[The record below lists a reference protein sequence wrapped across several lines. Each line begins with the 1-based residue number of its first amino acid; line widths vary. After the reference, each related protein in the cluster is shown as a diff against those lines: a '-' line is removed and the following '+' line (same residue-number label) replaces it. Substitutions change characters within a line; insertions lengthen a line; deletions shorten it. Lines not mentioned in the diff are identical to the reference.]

1 MRRIIRKWTHML
13 QHRPSLV
20 AFGLIAAG
28 LVGVLLIGLTALA
41 SDDVP
46 LPRITPLPTLAPSI
60 QLSPAAGPPG
70 TFVTATGTGWR
81 PGETVFVRL
90 DAPSPGVDTD
100 VYLASATVTAEGR
113 FSASFVFPSDP
124 DWTGPAHV
132 LVAAQE
138 VTSANQ
144 AWAAFQVSAPEATPM
159 PTSTPSQAPTETPTQ
174 PTPTATPPT
183 PTPPAPTPTASPTPV
198 VAPSS
203 TPLPAITAWRGEY
216 YRSRDLTGAPALVR
230 NDVAVNFS
238 WGSGAPAAGLPAD
251 GFSARWTRVLPL
263 EDGEYRFHALVDD
276 GVRLYVDDELVIDD
290 WHDGGRREQAA
301 DRRLAAGY
309 HSLRIEYYERTG
321 DALIQV
327 WWEKVTSYP
336 DWRGEYWPNRK
347 LEGSPALV
355 RDDYAIDFDWREGAA
370 AASLP
375 ADSFSARW
383 TRTAEF
389 DRGTYRFHV
398 LVDDGA
404 RLWVDDQLVVD
415 SWHDGGARELA
426 ADYALTHGS
435 HRLRVEFYE
444 HTGNARIR
452 VWWKKHESPS
462 FPDWKARY
470 WSNRKL
476 RGDPALVRND
486 EEIDFRWG
494 KDTPAPGLPADEFS
508 ARWSREIDFGAG
520 LYRFYARADD
530 GIRVTVDGHRVLD
543 AWHDGSGDELYTADL
558 KLRGEHQV
566 VVEYYERGGKA
577 LVEFWWKRVGNWPTQ
592 QPPTATPTSTPTA
605 TPTNTPTATP
615 TITPTVPPT
624 ATPTITPTIPA
635 TATPTPTPS
644 PTSTPVVTST
654 TVRLNEILSAPAAID
669 WDDNGVA
676 DDRDEWIELHNATS
690 AAIDL
695 TGWSLDDGPGS
706 EQLYPIPDGTILQPG
721 AFAVLYRRDTGIALP
736 DGGGQVRLLDVDGAV
751 VDSATFGALDPDRSI
766 SRGDDGAWHA
776 SWPPSMHAP
785 NWPPPPP
792 PGPTV

>member
-1 MRRIIRKWTHML
+1 MRRTIRKWIKLL

-20 AFGLIAAG
+20 AFGLVAAG

-41 SDDVP
+41 SDDIP

-70 TFVTATGTGWR
+70 TFVTATGAGWR

-124 DWTGPAHV
+124 DWSGPAHV

-138 VTSANQ
+138 ATSGNQ
-144 AWAAFQVSAPEATPM
+144 AWATLQVPAPEATPV
-159 PTSTPSQAPTETPTQ
+159 PTSTPSQAPTETPTR
-174 PTPTATPPT
+174 PSPTATPPT
-183 PTPPAPTPTASPTPV
+183 PTLPAPTPTASPTPI

-216 YRSRDLTGAPALVR
+216 YHSRDLTGAPALVR
-230 NDVAVNFS
+230 NDVAVNFN

-251 GFSARWTRVLPL
+251 GFSARWTRVLPF
-263 EDGEYRFHALVDD
+263 EDGQYRFHALVDD
-276 GVRLYVDDELVIDD
+276 GVRLYVDDALVIDD
-290 WHDGGRREQAA
+290 WRDGGRRELAA
-301 DRRLAAGY
+301 DRRLAAGS

-321 DALIQV
+321 DALIQA
-327 WWEKVTSYP
+327 WWEKASSYP

-355 RDDYAIDFDWREGAA
+355 RNDYAIDFDWREGTA

-375 ADSFSARW
+375 TDSFSARW
-383 TRTAEF
+383 MRTAEF
-389 DRGTYRFHV
+389 DRATYRFHV

-404 RLWVDDQLVVD
+404 RLWVDDQLIVD
-415 SWHDGGARELA
+415 SWHDGGARELT
-426 ADYALTHGS
+426 ADYALTKGT

-452 VWWKKHESPS
+452 VWWKMDASPS
-462 FPDWKARY
+462 FPDWKAKY

-486 EEIDFRWG
+486 EEIDFRWNKG
-494 KDTPAPGLPADEFS
+494 TPAPGLPADEFS
-508 ARWSREIDFGAG
+508 ARWSREIDFKAG

-530 GIRVTVDGHRVLD
+530 GMRVIVDGDRVLD
-543 AWHDGSGDELYTADL
+543 AWHDGSGDELYTVDL

-577 LVEFWWKRVGNWPTQ
+577 LVEFWWRRVGDWPTQ
-592 QPPTATPTSTPTA
+592 QPPTSTPTATPPNTPTATPTSTPTA
-605 TPTNTPTATP
+605 TPT
-615 TITPTVPPT
+615 
-624 ATPTITPTIPA
+624 ITPTIPP

-644 PTSTPVVTST
+644 PTPSPTSTPVITST
-654 TVRLNEILSAPAAID
+654 GARLNEILPAPAAID
-669 WDDNGVA
+669 WDGDGIA
-676 DDRDEWIELHNATS
+676 DDRDEWIELHNAS
-690 AAIDL
+690 AAAVDL

-706 EQLYPIPDGTILQPG
+706 GQSHRIPEGTVLPPG

-736 DGGGQVRLLDVDGAV
+736 DSGGQVRLLSPDGAV
-751 VDSATFGALDPDRSI
+751 IDDVVFGALDPDRSI
-766 SRGDDGAWHA
+766 SRDDDGAWHA
-776 SWPPSMHAP
+776 SWPPSLQAP
-785 NWPPPPP
+785 NWPPSPPT
-792 PGPTV
+792 GPST